1 MEGRFVTLFNALPAA
16 GFRSPFTKY
25 LVYYDGPVAEADLC
39 GQGASDAT
47 GFGLAAMYVQACS
60 GAPVSV
66 VAAHELLHT
75 LGAVPRGAPNR
86 CPDPNGAHTCDSMA
100 DLMHPF
106 LDTSPLDAKLLDP
119 GRDDYY
125 GHSGTFTDSQDSP
138 WLVQL
143 DRQQP
148 FTTTISGS
156 RWSDGRR
163 ARPRL
168 RADLHDHVERV
179 DASHPESCS
188 PSRVEARSLGRRVH
202 RRLDLRCHGRPPAS
216 RCRRSSLLSVFR
228 LSVAVSG
235 RGAVRSSRAGITCRP
250 RCSAAF
256 PSFAPVGLD
265 RDAGEGLA
273 VPLLERRV
281 PRNETHVHGPDDCCD
296 ERSSCLFTRVVPRLT
311 SSRRSGSVL
320 RVEAKHDVLVVGAG
334 CAGMRAAIE
343 AFDAGAD
350 VAMISKI
357 HPVRSHSGA
366 AEGGINAALGNAS
379 EDDPEKHAF
388 DTVKGS
394 DYLGDQDAIEILCQE
409 APDDVYQL
417 EHWGAVFS
425 RTPDGRIAQRPFGA
439 AGEPRTAYAADI
451 TGHVL
456 IHVLYEQ
463 VMKRDIKT
471 YEEFFAW
478 KLVIDE
484 DRCQGVI
491 SWDLLDGGL
500 KSIGAK
506 TVILA
511 TGGAGRL
518 YTGTTN
524 AYACTGD
531 GMTMAL
537 RAGVALKDMEMMQ
550 FHPTT
555 LAPTG
560 VLITEGC
567 RGEGAYLLNAQSE
580 RFLIRYAPNAMEL
593 ASRDVISRAEQ
604 TEIDEGRGID
614 GNVMLDLRHL
624 GAERILER
632 LHGTRELSMT
642 FAGVDP
648 IFEPIPVRPG
658 AHYHMGGVDTDV
670 WGRTSL
676 EGLYAAGEVACVSV
690 HGANRLG
697 GNALMETITYG
708 KRAGAHAADWALSNT
723 TITVPPSV
731 EEDAEREL
739 KTLLDRTDG
748 ERPWQIRDELAE
760 TMHVNFGVF
769 RREEQMLAQGDLV
782 QKLRERYERV
792 VVEDKGDVF
801 NTDLTQALELGFL
814 LELAECMIVSG
825 LARKESRGA
834 HARPYDYPD
843 RDDESY
849 LKHTLV
855 TWEDDAPKLD
865 WKPVTMTKWEPEER
879 KY

>member
-1 MEGRFVTLFNALPAA
+1 M
-16 GFRSPFTKY
+16 
-25 LVYYDGPVAEADLC
+25 
-39 GQGASDAT
+39 
-47 GFGLAAMYVQACS
+47 
-60 GAPVSV
+60 
-66 VAAHELLHT
+66 
-75 LGAVPRGAPNR
+75 
-86 CPDPNGAHTCDSMA
+86 
-100 DLMHPF
+100 
-106 LDTSPLDAKLLDP
+106 
-119 GRDDYY
+119 
-125 GHSGTFTDSQDSP
+125 
-138 WLVQL
+138 
-143 DRQQP
+143 
-148 FTTTISGS
+148 
-156 RWSDGRR
+156 
-163 ARPRL
+163 
-168 RADLHDHVERV
+168 
-179 DASHPESCS
+179 
-188 PSRVEARSLGRRVH
+188 
-202 RRLDLRCHGRPPAS
+202 
-216 RCRRSSLLSVFR
+216 
-228 LSVAVSG
+228 
-235 RGAVRSSRAGITCRP
+235 
-250 RCSAAF
+250 
-256 PSFAPVGLD
+256 
-265 RDAGEGLA
+265 
-273 VPLLERRV
+273 
-281 PRNETHVHGPDDCCD
+281 
-296 ERSSCLFTRVVPRLT
+296 
-311 SSRRSGSVL
+311 
-320 RVEAKHDVLVVGAG
+320 EAKHDVVVVGAG

-425 RTPDGRIAQRPFGA
+425 RTADGRIAQRPFGA

-463 VMKRDIKT
+463 VMKRDIAT

-478 KLVIDE
+478 KLVVD
-484 DRCQGVI
+484 DGRCQGVI
-491 SWDLLDGGL
+491 AWDLLHGGL
-500 KSIGAK
+500 HSIPAK

-531 GMTMAL
+531 GMAMAL
-537 RAGVALKDMEMMQ
+537 RYGVALKDMEMMQ

-567 RGEGAYLLNAQSE
+567 RGEGAYLLNAQAE
-580 RFLIRYAPNAMEL
+580 RFLVRYAPNAMEL

-604 TEIDEGRGID
+604 TEIDEGRGLD
-614 GNVMLDLRHL
+614 GNVLLDLRHL
-624 GAERILER
+624 GADKILER

-648 IFEPIPVRPG
+648 IYEPIPVRPG

-708 KRAGAHAADWALSNT
+708 KRVGRHASEWALANT
-723 TITVPPSV
+723 TVEVPASV
-731 EEDAEREL
+731 EADAEREL

-748 ERPWQIRDELAE
+748 ERPWQIRDQLAE
-760 TMHVNFGVF
+760 TMHENFGVF
-769 RREEQMLAQGDLV
+769 RREEQMLEQGAIV
-782 QKLRERYERV
+782 QSLRERYERV

-801 NTDLTQALELGFL
+801 NSDLTQALELGYL
-814 LELAECMIVSG
+814 LDLAECMVVSG

-834 HARPYDYPD
+834 HARPHDFPS
-843 RDDESY
+843 RDDENY
-849 LKHTLV
+849 LRHTMV
-855 TWEDDAPKLD
+855 TWKDGAPELD
-865 WKPVTMTKWEPEER
+865 WKPVTMTKWQPEER